1 MGDINLLWLAIGP
14 VLIPLLAKLFF
25 PHKISWIELLLN
37 IIVVLALTAGIYS
50 IAKHNNISDVEV
62 INGQITEKTFSTYTC
77 TRNMP
82 SAGCRHSYSC
92 NCRTVRY
99 TSTCYRNGKSYT
111 CTKTKRVCD
120 TCYRYPWERDYYLQS
135 DIGRFSVPRQDPQG
149 ATEPLRWVRTEIGE
163 PASRHNSYTNWIK
176 ASADSLFKEHKG
188 LLEQFKDLP
197 DYPNKIYDIY
207 KIDRVILLG
216 NINFN
221 TEFLNKE
228 LSEILKI
235 LGPQKQANIII
246 VITDNPDDSIAYALR
261 AKWDGF
267 KKNDI
272 VINIG
277 VDESNVVQW
286 TKVFSWS
293 KNEMV
298 NIVLEDEIY
307 KHFSKKPI
315 ESNYLI
321 LTIFHNVTQY
331 FERRSM
337 KEFEYLTQDAVMVPT
352 YLWAT
357 LILLS
362 IFGTIGLSY
371 VFYKIEIGDKK

>member
-1 MGDINLLWLAIGP
+1 
-14 VLIPLLAKLFF
+14 
-25 PHKISWIELLLN
+25 
-37 IIVVLALTAGIYS
+37 
-50 IAKHNNISDVEV
+50 
-62 INGQITEKTFSTYTC
+62 
-77 TRNMP
+77 
-82 SAGCRHSYSC
+82 
-92 NCRTVRY
+92 
-99 TSTCYRNGKSYT
+99 
-111 CTKTKRVCD
+111 
-120 TCYRYPWERDYYLQS
+120 
-135 DIGRFSVPRQDPQG
+135 
-149 ATEPLRWVRTEIGE
+149 
-163 PASRHNSYTNWIK
+163 
-176 ASADSLFKEHKG
+176 

-321 LTIFHNVTQY
+321 LAIFHNVTQY

-352 YLWAT
+352 YLWVT

-362 IFGTIGLSY
+362 IFGTTGLSY

>member
-1 MGDINLLWLAIGP
+1 
-14 VLIPLLAKLFF
+14 
-25 PHKISWIELLLN
+25 
-37 IIVVLALTAGIYS
+37 
-50 IAKHNNISDVEV
+50 
-62 INGQITEKTFSTYTC
+62 
-77 TRNMP
+77 MP
-82 SAGCRHSYSC
+82 SIGCRHSYSC

-135 DIGRFSVPRQDPQG
+135 DIGTFLVPRQDPQG

-163 PASRHNSYTNWIK
+163 PASRRNSYTNWIK

-207 KIDRVILLG
+207 KIKRVILLG
-216 NINFN
+216 NVNYN
-221 TEFLNKE
+221 TEFLNEK
-228 LSEILKI
+228 LSKILKI
-235 LGPQKQANIII
+235 LGPQQQANIII
-246 VITDNPDDSIAYALR
+246 ILTDNSTDDIAYALR
-261 AKWDGF
+261 AKWEGF

-277 VDESNVVQW
+277 LDQHNTVQW

-307 KHFSKKPI
+307 KHFSKKPL

-321 LTIFHNVTQY
+321 LTIFHNVSQY
-331 FERRSM
+331 FERKSM

-352 YLWAT
+352 YLWVT

-362 IFGTIGLSY
+362 VFGTIGLSY
-371 VFYKIEIGDKK
+371 VFYRIELGENK